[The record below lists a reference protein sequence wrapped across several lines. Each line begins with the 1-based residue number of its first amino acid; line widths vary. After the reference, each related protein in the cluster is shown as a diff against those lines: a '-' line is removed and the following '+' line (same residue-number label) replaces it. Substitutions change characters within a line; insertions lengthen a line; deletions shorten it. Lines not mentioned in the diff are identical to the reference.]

1 MMNRAVGF
9 LQHYGERDN
18 STQKDDGLNQIYVS
32 VTPSRTEKP
41 LRVQAMV
48 DPHRLLL
55 SEIRH
60 FLPQE
65 TRFRSN
71 CLRDVL
77 QIWCKRPAESSL
89 IPTATSC
96 WVALGAE
103 THSGGSSRQG
113 QSTVLSVDSSSP
125 VLPTDSSPR
134 MRPQRERSLGA
145 V

>member
-1 MMNRAVGF
+1 MRQGKSREH
-9 LQHYGERDN
+9 L
-18 STQKDDGLNQIYVS
+18 
-32 VTPSRTEKP
+32 PSLPRSTEKP

-60 FLPQE
+60 FLPHE
-65 TRFRSN
+65 TGFRSN
-71 CLRDVL
+71 CLCDVL
-77 QIWCKRPAESSL
+77 QIWCKPPAESSL

-113 QSTVLSVDSSSP
+113 RSTVPSVDSSSP
-125 VLPTDSSPR
+125 
-134 MRPQRERSLGA
+134 GA
-145 V
+145 SHGFISTHEASEGEEAWEPCDL